1 MLKQQQNVSGA
12 DKAASQGFTRVNQ
25 ESLTA
30 FDPIT
35 GVEPANSFFT
45 TNGCVVLGNCLDQ
58 REIDH
63 LNEFDDRTQ
72 NERPPTPV
80 LTNWILFPE
89 RLTLHPVPKTK
100 LFFSH
105 WNTAQCEWVATGFA
119 DHVRESMPRVNK

>member
-12 DKAASQGFTRVNQ
+12 DKAASQGFGRVNQ

-30 FDPIT
+30 FDRIT

-45 TNGCVVLGNCLDQ
+45 TNGCVVLDNCLDQ

-89 RLTLHPVPKTK
+89 R
-100 LFFSH
+100 
-105 WNTAQCEWVATGFA
+105 
-119 DHVRESMPRVNK
+119 